1 MDQHRQTKAG
11 TTNKDTTRRHCQEDD
26 ADVTA
31 VSGMMEVNR
40 QEISLTFL
48 ESGIFPEVWEELE
61 ASGFPLQFQE
71 KLESSGLFI

>member
-1 MDQHRQTKAG
+1 M
-11 TTNKDTTRRHCQEDD
+11 
-26 ADVTA
+26 TA